1 MSLTL
6 AGYSEVGQKD
16 SLLTLVID
24 MGHHDV
30 GGFDVTVQQALFVG
44 VIERTG
50 DRRDD
55 TNNFLDRHSS
65 WISIGQESGRIE
77 PVDKV
82 HRYPQLTLFL
92 PTVVHT
98 DDVGMPKCRSEIG
111 FPGEASTELLVGR
124 PLGRQQFQCV
134 TPG

>member
-30 GGFDVTVQQALFVG
+30 GWLNVTVQQALFVG
-44 VIERTG
+44 IIQRAG

-55 TNNFLDRHSS
+55 TSNFLDWHSS
-65 WISIGQESGRIE
+65 RISIGQESGRIE

-98 DDVGMPKCRSEIG
+98 DDVGMPECRSEIG
-111 FPGEASTELLVGR
+111 FPVEPGPILGVGG
-124 PLGRQQFQCV
+124 PIVGKQLQCV
-134 TPG
+134 SPG

>member
-1 MSLTL
+1 MLGVERRDVVDV

-98 DDVGMPKCRSEIG
+98 DDIG
-111 FPGEASTELLVGR
+111 VPE
-124 PLGRQQFQCV
+124 C
-134 TPG
+134 